1 MNLTIAESLLPVGSG
16 QFQVLD
22 YVVFISMLAIS
33 MAVGIYFGFFS
44 GNNQSTEE
52 YLLGGR
58 RMKTLPIAISLI
70 ASQISGVTILAL
82 PAEMYGYG
90 TQYAILVPFMI
101 VTVSIINFIFVP
113 VFYHNNISNCYEYLE
128 MRFSARIRHIIT
140 ITFMANCYFLLP
152 IILFIPAIALSQVT
166 GINVHLINTV
176 ACSVCVIYTMLG
188 GIKAVVWTDVIQGS
202 IMVFASLVILI
213 YGIREVGGI
222 SEVIDRNIIGDRIE
236 FFNMDLDLTVRESF
250 PSIVMGGVIM
260 WAAYIGLNQSCVQ
273 RIVALKTVKHA
284 KNALWLFCLGYYIV
298 VGINLFIGITM
309 FARYYKCDPLKLG
322 IVDKLDKMVPH
333 FVQDTIGKFSGM
345 TGVFISCVFS
355 AGLSTMSANFNSLS
369 GVIYE
374 DYVKK
379 LPGFQHSEQKAN
391 FWMKSIVVLSGI
403 FCLAAGIIVDKFESI
418 LEVMMTIPSVSSGA
432 TLGVYCL
439 GMLDPWA
446 NEKGAF
452 WGTTASVAFTGYLA
466 VRSKL
471 AILSGEMSYPLLPTR
486 IDGCNEIGIN
496 ITSSEISMLFKND
509 TEISSISAEDDSFAL
524 HKISFVWYAVIGF
537 LIVPLVGIPVSLLT
551 GSNDI
556 YKTGKR
562 LISPVAH
569 WILPEDMRTKDGP
582 LNMENVITNI
592 QGDQIKDTTWVWEGK
607 EKDDK
612 QQNYSR

>member
-1 MNLTIAESLLPVGSG
+1 
-16 QFQVLD
+16 
-22 YVVFISMLAIS
+22 
-33 MAVGIYFGFFS
+33 
-44 GNNQSTEE
+44 
-52 YLLGGR
+52 
-58 RMKTLPIAISLI
+58 
-70 ASQISGVTILAL
+70 
-82 PAEMYGYG
+82 
-90 TQYAILVPFMI
+90 
-101 VTVSIINFIFVP
+101 
-113 VFYHNNISNCYEYLE
+113 
-128 MRFSARIRHIIT
+128 
-140 ITFMANCYFLLP
+140 
-152 IILFIPAIALSQVT
+152 
-166 GINVHLINTV
+166 
-176 ACSVCVIYTMLG
+176 
-188 GIKAVVWTDVIQGS
+188 
-202 IMVFASLVILI
+202 
-213 YGIREVGGI
+213 
-222 SEVIDRNIIGDRIE
+222 
-236 FFNMDLDLTVRESF
+236 
-250 PSIVMGGVIM
+250 MGGVIM

-403 FCLAAGIIVDKFESI
+403 FCVAAGIIVDKFESI

-452 WGTTASVAFTGYLA
+452 WGTIASVAFTGYLA

-486 IDGCNEIGIN
+486 IDGCNEFGIN
-496 ITSSEISMLFKND
+496 ITSPEISTLFK
-509 TEISSISAEDDSFAL
+509 
-524 HKISFVWYAVIGF
+524 
-537 LIVPLVGIPVSLLT
+537 
-551 GSNDI
+551 
-556 YKTGKR
+556 
-562 LISPVAH
+562 
-569 WILPEDMRTKDGP
+569 
-582 LNMENVITNI
+582 
-592 QGDQIKDTTWVWEGK
+592 
-607 EKDDK
+607 
-612 QQNYSR
+612 